1 MELERKM
8 VDFTLTEKQQQLQQL
23 VRKFAQREIA
33 TVAPQLDREQRFSQE
48 IVEKYYKIGL
58 LHSHVPEEFGGV
70 GLSSLEGCIVA
81 EELAAACG
89 GVRCYLGGN
98 NLGLIPLLIA
108 GSPELKNEL
117 LPKHCAG
124 PNLAAFCLT
133 EAEAGSDVGSMRSTA
148 KRVGDEYVINGTK
161 QFITNGGVA
170 SLYSVFASEQPELR
184 NKGISCFIVPAQTPG
199 VSSGKKEDKM
209 GQRAA
214 ETREMCFKDVCVPAH
229 YRLGEGLDGFK
240 IAMMTLDEARVS
252 DGAAAVGIARA
263 ALEVAVSYAKERKQF
278 GRLIAQQQAIQFM
291 LADMAIK
298 IEAARLLIWRAA
310 YLHDHGFNNTKE
322 SAIAK
327 CYAADIAMQVTT
339 DAVQVLGG
347 YGYMKD
353 FPTEKYMR
361 DAKLHQIYEGTN
373 QIQRLVIAK
382 QLLR

>member
-1 MELERKM
+1 M
-8 VDFTLTEKQQQLQQL
+8 VDFALTEEQRQLQDL

-33 TVAPQLDREQRFSQE
+33 PVAAELDREQRFSQE
-48 IVEKYYKIGL
+48 IVDKYFEIGL
-58 LHSHVPEEFGGV
+58 LHSTVPEEYGGC
-70 GLSSLEGCIVA
+70 GLGCLDVCISA

-89 GVRCYLGGN
+89 GVASYIGGN

-108 GSPELKNEL
+108 GCPELKKEL
-117 LPKHCAG
+117 LPGHCAG

-133 EAEAGSDVGSMRSTA
+133 EAEAGSDVAGMRSTA

-170 SLYSVFASEQPELR
+170 SLYSVCASEQPELKH
-184 NKGISCFIVPAQTPG
+184 KGISCFMVPANTPG
-199 VSSGKKEDKM
+199 ISHGKKEDKM

-214 ETREMCFKDVCVPAH
+214 DTREVCFQDVHVPARF
-229 YRLGEGLDGFK
+229 RLGEGLDGFK
-240 IAMMTLDEARVS
+240 IAMMTLDEARPVT
-252 DGAAAVGIARA
+252 GAQAVGIARA
-263 ALEVAVSYAKERKQF
+263 ALEAAIGYAKQRKQF
-278 GRLIAQQQAIQFM
+278 GKPIAQQQAIQFM
-291 LADMAIK
+291 LADMEIRV
-298 IEAARLLIWRAA
+298 EAARWLVWRAA
-310 YLHDHGFNNTKE
+310 WLHDQGMRNTKE

-327 CYAADIAMQVTT
+327 CFAGDTAMLVTT

-353 FPTEKYMR
+353 YPLEKYMR

-373 QIQRLVIAK
+373 QVQRQVIAN